1 MGDAARQRAVKCD
14 RVGHLPAEET
24 CAGRVIDTVT
34 TDDERSSKVKIR
46 RDKNTW
52 TKLAL
57 RAPFNI
63 HGYIQFTFLGFLQF

>member
-1 MGDAARQRAVKCD
+1 MGDAARQKAVKCD

-34 TDDERSSKVKIR
+34 TDDESSKVKIR
-46 RDKNTW
+46 KGKNTW

-57 RAPFNI
+57 KAPFNI
-63 HGYIQFTFLGFLQF
+63 HEYIQFTFL